1 MLPIEEVKKRL
12 IENRTDKD
20 GDLDL
25 SGLDLSDFGGNVL
38 ASRWKV
44 KKSLDQG
51 HNEVGGDL
59 FQDGQSVQGSILYD
73 YDSLHNDFKAMSPAE
88 KGEFIAMVFCGYG
101 EDTIRIEDVDLSPY
115 CSNVEIN
122 RWTINGNLSQCCHK
136 VGGDLFQHH
145 QEAGGSL
152 FQNNQKVGCNLY
164 QDGQEAGG
172 GIAQD
177 KQEAA
182 DEREREDESMC
193 IAPDYEGECERL
205 RKELVKANRKNEV
218 LLWAL
223 DKAMEEAGK

>member
-1 MLPIEEVKKRL
+1 METADFAPTAESLLKILERLRAPGGCPWDREQTRLTLSRSLAEECAEFLDAVDR
-12 IENRTDKD
+12 DD
-20 GDLDL
+20 PADLCDEL
-25 SGLDLSDFGGNVL
+25 
-38 ASRWKV
+38 
-44 KKSLDQG
+44 
-51 HNEVGGDL
+51 GDL
-59 FQDGQSVQGSILYD
+59 FMNVVFQAVI
-73 YDSLHNDFKAMSPAE
+73 AAE
-88 KGEFIAMVFCGYG
+88 KGEFIATVFCGYG

-145 QEAGGSL
+145 QEVGGSL

-177 KQEAA
+177 KQEAK
-182 DEREREDESMC
+182 DESVCKDESMC
-193 IAPDYEGECERL
+193 VEPDYEGECERL
-205 RKELVKANRKNEV
+205 RKELREANRKNEV

-223 DKAMEEAGK
+223 GKAMEEAGE